1 VVVWQ
6 VLHCAVVFWWI
17 ASAGLPVIV
26 PVLVGG
32 VPIGVAP
39 PWHAVQVPLTWP

>member
-1 VVVWQ
+1 MWQ

-32 VPIGVAP
+32 VPSGV
-39 PWHAVQVPLTWP
+39 VPLWQAAQLLPTWL